1 MNIIV
6 GKNSG
11 FCAGV
16 KYTISKTEEELSKTS
31 GKVDC
36 LGEIIHN
43 KQVVNSLEQKG
54 LRIINSIDEAEN
66 NHQIVIYFNAKD
78 SLQYAEKIFKDHGFN
93 TKVFEQE
100 QVAEYIQNLQSTAN
114 ANTTTR
120 KAAADIKSAKFALV
134 VSSGDLTQVELNQN
148 IKECLL
154 VE

>member
-54 LRIINSIDEAEN
+54 LRTLLSFYATIN
-66 NHQIVIYFNAKD
+66 
-78 SLQYAEKIFKDHGFN
+78 
-93 TKVFEQE
+93 
-100 QVAEYIQNLQSTAN
+100 
-114 ANTTTR
+114 
-120 KAAADIKSAKFALV
+120 KFL
-134 VSSGDLTQVELNQN
+134 
-148 IKECLL
+148 
-154 VE
+154 